1 MKTSTR
7 QLMGVLGA
15 TIVLSIGMGSFAVA
29 AGAQNVSTAQT
40 KRAEPVQATTPEQQ
54 AEMERAKKKG
64 EQPVDAQPIEQANTE
79 PTKASKDPG
88 EPKTNEKIAI
98 KGWNE
103 CYIKRGEGAVTSYFS
118 YDLGSPAQADLVA
131 GSAYNF
137 FSGSNLQ
144 ANAGQPDTF
153 YQGQHSLA
161 FAVTWNTNQGVPT
174 WFINGQSVSA
184 TSSGKSCK
192 EEPAVPEFPFAVVGP
207 IIAVLAVGGWFLI
220 RRRSQPA
227 VADAAV

>member
-15 TIVLSIGMGSFAVA
+15 TTVLTVGLASFGAT
-29 AGAQNVSTAQT
+29 AGAQNVSTAQA
-40 KRAEPVQATTPEQQ
+40 KAEQPSDRATRDQQQKKAETTP
-54 AEMERAKKKG
+54 APTGSDKTDTKG
-64 EQPVDAQPIEQANTE
+64 
-79 PTKASKDPG
+79 PG
-88 EPKTNEKIAI
+88 EPKSDQKVSI

-118 YDLGSPAQADLVA
+118 YDLGSPAQADLPA

-161 FAVTWNTNQGVPT
+161 FAVTWNTNQGEPT
-174 WFINGQSVSA
+174 WFINGQKVSA

-192 EEPAVPEFPFAVVGP
+192 EEPAVPEFPFALVGP
-207 IIAVLAVGGWFLI
+207 IVAVLAVGGWFLI

>member
-1 MKTSTR
+1 MKNSTR
-7 QLMGVLGA
+7 QLIGALGA
-15 TIVLSIGMGSFAVA
+15 TTVLSIGMGSFAVA
-29 AGAQNVSTAQT
+29 AGAQDVSTAQT
-40 KRAEPVQATTPEQQ
+40 KRAEPTQASTPEQQ
-54 AEMERAKKKG
+54 AEQERAKKKV
-64 EQPVDAQPIEQANTE
+64 EQPVEAQPVEAQPVRDPKN
-79 PTKASKDPG
+79 PG
-88 EPKTNEKIAI
+88 EPKRDQKVDI

-118 YDLGSPAQADLVA
+118 YDLGSPAQADLAA

-153 YQGQHSLA
+153 YQGNHSLA
-161 FAVTWNTNQGVPT
+161 FAVTWNSNQGEPT
-174 WFINGQSVSA
+174 WFINGQSVTA
-184 TSSGKSCK
+184 KSSGKNCK
-192 EEPAVPEFPFAVVGP
+192 EEPAVPEFPFAIVGP
-207 IIAVLAVGGWFLI
+207 IVAVLAVGGWFVI